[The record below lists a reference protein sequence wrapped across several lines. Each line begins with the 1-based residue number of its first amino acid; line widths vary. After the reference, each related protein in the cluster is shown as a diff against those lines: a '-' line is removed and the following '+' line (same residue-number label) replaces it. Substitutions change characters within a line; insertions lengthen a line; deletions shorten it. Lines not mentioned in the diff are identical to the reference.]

1 MLGPPELMVALRE
14 LTARARRGV
23 LRGSDMGGATLTVT
37 SLGDHGADLVHGVIF
52 PPQVALVGFGRIA
65 ERPFAA
71 GGMVGARRTVI
82 ATLAGDHRV
91 SDGHSGSLFLASIDH
106 HLQEPDQL

>member
-1 MLGPPELMVALRE
+1 MTALRE
-14 LTARARRGV
+14 LTARARSGT
-23 LRGSDMGGATLTVT
+23 LRGSDLAPATLTVT
-37 SLGDHGADLVHGVIF
+37 SLGDQGADLVDGVIF

-91 SDGHSGSLFLASIDH
+91 SDGHRASTFLATLDR
-106 HLQEPDQL
+106 HLQEPDRP